1 MANWLNNY
9 MGPGG
14 GLGLNS
20 YKRALDDGYSP
31 QQIASAV
38 GGTGLSVG
46 WRLANTV
53 NDINQASAARA
64 QAASEAASYQNTINS
79 YQSQLNDYS
88 NQIKTLGSQYQ
99 EALTRQGELQ
109 KQSSEWESKFQDKSA
124 EYETARAEADRY
136 RDEAV
141 GRQLQAVR
149 SGSTTTGSQASVGSG
164 FGSLTGG
171 GQRFQSSKEESEISK
186 QAREEGG
193 LTDSVLAN
201 KGPVVQ
207 QIVAPRR
214 QSPSAGQSSGSL
226 ASGRTASGAGYY
238 ASRFR

>member
-9 MGPGG
+9 KGPGG
-14 GLGLNS
+14 GLGLQS

-31 QQIASAV
+31 QQIANAV
-38 GGTGLSVG
+38 SGTGLSVG

-64 QAASEAASYQNTINS
+64 QAASDATNYQKTIDSYK
-79 YQSQLNDYS
+79 SQLDDYS
-88 NQIKTLGSQYQ
+88 NQIKSLGSQYQ
-99 EALTRQGELQ
+99 AALTRQGELQ
-109 KQSSEWESKFQDKSA
+109 KESSEWQEKFQDKSA
-124 EYETARAEADRY
+124 EYDTARAEADRY
-136 RDEAV
+136 KEEAV

-149 SGSTTTGSQASVGSG
+149 SGSTTSGSQASVGGG

-171 GQRFQSSKEESEISK
+171 GQRFQSGNEESEISK

-207 QIVAPRR
+207 QIVTARR

-226 ASGRTASGAGYY
+226 AAGRTASTAGYY